1 MNLLSNKF
9 PTKELQ
15 MRDAAHHMHP
25 FTAQAELGEKGA
37 RVITRA
43 NGVFV
48 YDSEGEEILDAMA
61 GLWCVNIGY
70 GRHELAEVAAR
81 QMKELSYYN
90 TFFQTTHVPAI
101 ELAEKLAELA
111 PFDLNHVFFASSG
124 SEANDTNIRLVRHY
138 WALKGKPNKSVIIS
152 RKNAYHGSSVG
163 SGSLGG
169 MSAMHDLSLIHI

>member
-101 ELAEKLAELA
+101 ELAE
-111 PFDLNHVFFASSG
+111 
-124 SEANDTNIRLVRHY
+124 
-138 WALKGKPNKSVIIS
+138 
-152 RKNAYHGSSVG
+152 
-163 SGSLGG
+163 
-169 MSAMHDLSLIHI
+169 